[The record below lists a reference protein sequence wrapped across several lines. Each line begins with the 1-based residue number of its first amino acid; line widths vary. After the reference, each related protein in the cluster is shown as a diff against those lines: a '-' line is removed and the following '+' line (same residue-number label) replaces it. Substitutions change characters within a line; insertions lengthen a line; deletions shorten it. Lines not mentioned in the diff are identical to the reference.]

1 MTDLFH
7 TWPALVRTA
16 AILFGAGAIGFLFN
30 AILFRA
36 VCRIAART
44 RTNIDDTVIR
54 KARGPLRIIVPILAL
69 ISVLPTLVLPD
80 NLESK
85 IRHLLGLCLVAS
97 VAWLAVALVAVLEAL
112 VAARYSIDAPDNLA
126 ARRIRTQ
133 TAVLRRILVVL
144 ICLVAISIG
153 LMSFPSIRQIGASLL
168 ASAGLAGLVVGL
180 AARPVLANL
189 LAGIQLALAGS
200 IRLDDVVIIEGEWGR
215 IEEITTTYVVVCI
228 WDLRRLVVPLSYFIE
243 KPFQNW
249 TRISS
254 ELLGTVFL
262 YTDYS
267 VPVEDVR
274 NELLRVLRGSDLWDG
289 KVWGLQVTNATDRI
303 VELRALMSAA
313 DSGKAWDLRCHVRE
327 ALIAFLRESYPD
339 SLPKTRI
346 EATAK
351 APDESSQR
359 SMTAPAPLPAGFGML
374 S

>member
-1 MTDLFH
+1 VTDLFH
-7 TWPALVRTA
+7 AWPALVRTA

-54 KARGPLRIIVPILAL
+54 KARGPLRIIVPLLAL

-153 LMSFPSIRQIGASLL
+153 LMSFPGIRQIGASLL

-267 VPVEDVR
+267 VPVENVR

-313 DSGKAWDLRCHVRE
+313 DSGKAWDLRCHIRE

-351 APDESSQR
+351 AADESSQR
-359 SMTAPAPLPAGFGML
+359 PMTAPAPLPAGFGIL